1 MFKHYNSFLKH
12 IISLDNPC
20 IFDAR
25 ISMNYV
31 KFAQTQII
39 LYMVK
44 QNQNHRYYR
53 NLAEILFDQI
63 NMVAYG
69 LTDVSRKSKVNI
81 RAKKHFVIN
90 NQIKHNFFVCFDV
103 N

>member
-1 MFKHYNSFLKH
+1 M
-12 IISLDNPC
+12 DNPC
-20 IFDAR
+20 ILDVCV
-25 ISMNYV
+25 SMNYV

-44 QNQNHRYYR
+44 QNQNHRYYKS
-53 NLAEILFDQI
+53 LAEILFDKF

-81 RAKKHFVIN
+81 RAKKHFVFKN
-90 NQIKHNFFVCFDV
+90 KSNQT
-103 N
+103 